1 MVGRG
6 PLHLDLCPTSA
17 QPQSWSLHRGRVCN
31 QGGLPNPRGSASKS
45 GLHPGG
51 LPNPWGGLHLGG
63 VGRPSPSPHVDRMT
77 HRCKTLPCPKL
88 GLGAVIIKTVDDKI
102 YKLAVPKMVR
112 LRQSTIHRVGVNL
125 HVLLQMPRLPP
136 SLKNIS
142 K

>member
-1 MVGRG
+1 MGG
-6 PLHLDLCPTSA
+6 GGLCIQTSA
-17 QPQSWSLHRGRVCN
+17 QPLPNIRVGVCIGGGGVCN

-45 GLHPGG
+45 GLHPTAQ
-51 LPNPWGGLHLGG
+51 PQGGLHLGG

-88 GLGAVIIKTVDDKI
+88 GLRAVIIKTVDDKI

-112 LRQSTIHRVGVNL
+112 LGQSTIHRVGVNL